1 MRLRCAGLLPNKR
14 QQRHVVFFIGL
25 KTFYPCSTCFI
36 RVLLISM
43 CYLWLLLLAETRI
56 STMFP
61 RLSVDN
67 LNNFARSFRTD
78 NLIICYFVITITRQV
93 THAAHHIYKLIQKKN
108 NMNFQTGKQSS
119 SSSLLIFTRTIQM
132 HRLRN
137 NS

>member
-1 MRLRCAGLLPNKR
+1 MRLRRAGLLPNKR
-14 QQRHVVFFIGL
+14 QQRHAMFFIAL

-67 LNNFARSFRTD
+67 VNNFARSFRTD
-78 NLIICYFVITITRQV
+78 NLIICYFVITITIDRLPMLR
-93 THAAHHIYKLIQKKN
+93 TTSKLIQKQN
-108 NMNFQTGKQSS
+108 NMHFQTGKQSS
-119 SSSLLIFTRTIQM
+119 SYSLLIFTRTIQM
-132 HRLRN
+132 HCIVLY
-137 NS
+137 